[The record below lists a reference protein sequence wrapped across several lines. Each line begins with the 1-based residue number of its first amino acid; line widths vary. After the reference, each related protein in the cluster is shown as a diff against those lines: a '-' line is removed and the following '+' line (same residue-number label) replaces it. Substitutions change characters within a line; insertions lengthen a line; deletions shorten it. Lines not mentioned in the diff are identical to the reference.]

1 MCLYVCVSVCVYIAL
16 SRSLVANILDRIF
29 SYKTLNKLPQQSIEM
44 TSLSKFE
51 KEIDL
56 MTSQRF
62 LCFSIRHTPVF
73 YFLTILLK
81 LTWFIIQLFCF
92 KFNGKTMFSVDII
105 YPISTLKKKT
115 ENRLNGNFRNLKNET
130 LIHVDLE
137 HLITNMAIFGRLL
150 SNWPL
155 FNPFT
160 ASHEHSS
167 YLKCAPCVPA
177 TNIVRA

>member
-1 MCLYVCVSVCVYIAL
+1 MTEYFSPEQALSVCLYVCVSVCVYIAL

-105 YPISTLKKKT
+105 YPISTLKK
-115 ENRLNGNFRNLKNET
+115 NGKPLKRK
-130 LIHVDLE
+130 
-137 HLITNMAIFGRLL
+137 F
-150 SNWPL
+150 
-155 FNPFT
+155 
-160 ASHEHSS
+160 
-167 YLKCAPCVPA
+167 
-177 TNIVRA
+177 